1 MSEPRM
7 ICLGIVSAP
16 HGVRGEVKI
25 RSFTERPE
33 DVVAYGELYD
43 ETGERSFRAQRRGM
57 VRGAVVARFEGVDD
71 RDAAERLRG
80 LRLHVPRDRLPP
92 AEGDEYYHADLIGL
106 RADLL
111 AEDGGTD
118 QPLGTVCAVED
129 FGAGDRD
136 RRRGQAARDGSVH
149 PRGRAGGGS
158 CPRPG
163 RHRRRSRPARRRR
176 RRARARTAGRR
187 RLDAASLLPC
197 QLMRPRRLFGMPISA
212 LALPLAK
219 LAGAPAMR
227 TPLSHCVGEG
237 KPAAVSTSTS
247 LSRTRNAQA
256 GEGRGAGLRSPRGL
270 RLQRRAGARR
280 PGRG

>member
-1 MSEPRM
+1 MAEPRM
-7 ICLGIVSAP
+7 VCLGIVSAP

-57 VRGAVVARFEGVDD
+57 VRGSIVARLDGVED

-111 AEDGGTD
+111 AEDGGPG

-129 FGAGDRD
+129 FGAGPVIEI
-136 RRRGQAARDGSVH
+136 A
-149 PRGRAGGGS
+149 
-158 CPRPG
+158 
-163 RHRRRSRPARRRR
+163 
-176 RRARARTAGRR
+176 
-187 RLDAASLLPC
+187 
-197 QLMRPRRLFGMPISA
+197 I
-212 LALPLAK
+212 
-219 LAGAPAMR
+219 
-227 TPLSHCVGEG
+227 EG
-237 KPAAVSTSTS
+237 KPPVMVPFTREVVPVVDLAGGRVAIAAIPGLLEAVDERGPREVSASG
-247 LSRTRNAQA
+247 Q
-256 GEGRGAGLRSPRGL
+256 
-270 RLQRRAGARR
+270 Q
-280 PGRG
+280 